1 MDKSEAIGLGLL
13 KAMVSER
20 GVLAMLIASQSLSF
34 IYTLAD
40 YDDFWLTLGLVSL
53 FTHSNALLSLAI
65 ISLISVLNVSK
76 PQHNGVL
83 ELSIVFVVFIS
94 VCIGLSIGIQFTPLT
109 SHVAVDWG
117 PVFSHSAICC
127 FVVVILL
134 YFMSIYIDNVN
145 ALELAARAEIDAL
158 HARIRP
164 HFLHNTL
171 NTLAELTHENAEDAE
186 KAALLLARLMRV
198 SLAEKKWHT
207 IADEVALTK
216 DYLSLERFRFEQRL
230 QVQWIIDDALLAVPI
245 PTLTLQPLVENAV
258 LHGIEKRV
266 EGGVITIQIEQVRD
280 TFSLRVTNPLPHST
294 HHSNGNGIATKN
306 IDKRLSLYYQRRA
319 SLRIAQDNDKFV
331 ATILLPDTG
340 AYELSDFG

>member
-53 FTHSNALLSLAI
+53 FTHGNALLSLGVIA
-65 ISLISVLNVSK
+65 LISAFKVSK
-76 PQHNGVL
+76 PAQNGVL
-83 ELSIVFVVFIS
+83 ELSIVFIVFIS
-94 VCIGLSIGIQFTPLT
+94 VCIGLSIGIQFTPLS
-109 SHVAVDWG
+109 SHVPIDWG
-117 PVFSHSAICC
+117 PVFSNSAICC

-158 HARIRP
+158 QARIRP

-171 NTLAELTHENAEDAE
+171 NTLAELTHENAADAE
-186 KAALLLARLMRV
+186 QAALLLARLMRV
-198 SLAEKKWHT
+198 SFAEKKWHT

-216 DYLSLERFRFEQRL
+216 DYLCLERFRFEQRL
-230 QVQWIIDDALLAVPI
+230 QVQWLIDDALLSVPI

-266 EGGVITIQIEQVRD
+266 QGGTITIHIEKRD
-280 TFSLRVTNPLPHST
+280 NTITLSVTNPLPHVT
-294 HHSNGNGIATKN
+294 HHSSGNGIATKN

-319 SLRIAQDNDKFV
+319 SLRIERDNDKFL
-331 ATILLPDTG
+331 ATITLPDTG